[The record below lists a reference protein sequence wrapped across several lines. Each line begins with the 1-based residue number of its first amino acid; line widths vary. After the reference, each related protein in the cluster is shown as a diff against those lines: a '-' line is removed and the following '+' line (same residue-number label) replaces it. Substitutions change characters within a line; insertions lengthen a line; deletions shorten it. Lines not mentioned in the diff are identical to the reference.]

1 MTRLSTRTLQSPD
14 IGTITA
20 YVDSDDLRIVFE
32 FEISSG
38 TLVECGF
45 TYKDASELA
54 AKYAQLTD
62 EQILTHVQVAVDE
75 FNGTDGRVLH

>member
-1 MTRLSTRTLQSPD
+1 MTRLSTRTLHSPD

-32 FEISSG
+32 FEISRG

-45 TYKDASELA
+45 TYEDSSELA